1 MRVPGLLPYAVLAKT
16 NNREQVLERVVVEIE
31 RLSLEG
37 KNDLVAAAGI
47 FAGLEL
53 SQEIIRRVIR
63 SDIMRESVIYQ
74 EILQEGRVVGRVEGR
89 VEGEAT
95 GLERGLQQERSLVLR
110 LLSRKLGSLNP
121 QLTERVNSLSIE
133 NVESLGEALLDF
145 GDATELEHWL
155 SSIDAQK

>member
-1 MRVPGLLPYAVLAKT
+1 MDFS
-16 NNREQVLERVVVEIE
+16 ER
-31 RLSLEG
+31 
-37 KNDLVAAAGI
+37 
-47 FAGLEL
+47 
-53 SQEIIRRVIR
+53 
-63 SDIMRESVIYQ
+63 
-74 EILQEGRVVGRVEGR
+74 
-89 VEGEAT
+89 EAT
-95 GLERGLQQERSLVLR
+95 GLEGGLQQERSLVLR